1 MWTILASVALA
12 GTPAFYHPDDI
23 AAASKRFTEAS
34 EAIQPRFERGQDL
47 VARTTAGLADL
58 EVAVALLGPDAPAGL
73 ASWAQ
78 LTRRQ
83 VTGQYLRLN
92 KHAEL
97 IQEDFSK
104 VFLDALGRAMPKV
117 SAGKDVVECKAT
129 GVEAMMHRTSCK
141 GEDLNGPLAAAIDAD
156 GQLGRDIASILSVD
170 WPTIAVE
177 PAPQPVVPVTGSA
190 AWVDLGRLARTF
202 VPERLAARLDAFERE
217 LEPLEEGL
225 AAKDPA
231 AIEAA
236 GKKKQAYTE
245 ALAGDG
251 TLLRAAFAEA
261 AGRVKGMPPQLGLC
275 ASPAVL
281 GGCVGTDVTDAVIAA
296 LKADKKFQKAVAPVA
311 AAP

>member
-1 MWTILASVALA
+1 MWIILASSGLA

-23 AAASKRFTEAS
+23 AAASKRFAEAS
-34 EAIQPRFERGQDL
+34 EAIQPRFERGQEA

-58 EVAVALLGPDAPAGL
+58 EVAVALLGPDVPAGL

-97 IQEDFSK
+97 VQEDFSK
-104 VFLDALGRAMPKV
+104 VFLDALGRAMPRV
-117 SAGKDVVECKAT
+117 AAGKDPVECKAT
-129 GVEAMMHRTSCK
+129 GVEAMMRRTSCK
-141 GEDLNGPLAAAIDAD
+141 GEDLNPALAAAIDSD
-156 GQLGRDIASILSVD
+156 GQLGRDIASILSVE

-190 AWVDLGRLARTF
+190 SWVDLGRLARTLI
-202 VPERLAARLDAFERE
+202 PGRLAVRLDALERA
-217 LEPLEEGL
+217 LEPLDDGL

-251 TLLRAAFAEA
+251 ALFRAAVAEA
-261 AGRVKGMPPQLGLC
+261 AGRVKALPPELGLC

-281 GGCVGTDVTDAVIAA
+281 GGCAGTDATDAVIAA
-296 LKADKKFQKAVAPVA
+296 LKADKKFQKAVATFA